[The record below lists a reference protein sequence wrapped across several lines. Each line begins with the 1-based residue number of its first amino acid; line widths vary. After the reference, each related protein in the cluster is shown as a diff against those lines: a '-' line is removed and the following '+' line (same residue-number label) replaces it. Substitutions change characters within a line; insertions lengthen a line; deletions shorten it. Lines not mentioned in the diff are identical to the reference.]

1 MRRVAIYIRVST
13 TEQAEEGFSVP
24 AQKEKLINYCK
35 AREWIISDIYIDPGY
50 SGSNINR
57 PAIQKLITEI
67 KNFDIVLVYKL
78 DRLSRSQKDTLHLI
92 EDVFLNNKVDFVSL
106 SEAFDTFTPFGRASI
121 GILSV
126 FAQLERENIK
136 EWSKLGKKE
145 RAKNGLF
152 HGGLMSR

>member
-1 MRRVAIYIRVST
+1 M
-13 TEQAEEGFSVP
+13 P